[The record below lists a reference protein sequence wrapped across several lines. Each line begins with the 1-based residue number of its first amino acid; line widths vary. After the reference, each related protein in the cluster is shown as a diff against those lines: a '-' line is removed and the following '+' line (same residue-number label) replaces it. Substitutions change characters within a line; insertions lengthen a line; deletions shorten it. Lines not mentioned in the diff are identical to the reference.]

1 MSEYDG
7 NDEPRMLAAL
17 KDASKSLG
25 NSLAAQ
31 NITFP
36 SDS

>member
-17 KDASKSLG
+17 KDASKSL
-25 NSLAAQ
+25 AAQ